1 MSKDLLR
8 VSLMIRR
15 DQHVTLRAMEVNIS
29 GYIRDLID
37 DRLSDHTVIFSV
49 ESETKAIY
57 DQIISNTGEADRDF
71 EPYIRDALKGM
82 LADKIKELQE
92 IHKTM

>member
-1 MSKDLLR
+1 MSKDLVR

-15 DQHVTLRAMEVNIS
+15 DQHNKLHEMDVNIS

-37 DRLSDHTVIFSV
+37 DRLSDNTVVFSV
-49 ESETKAIY
+49 ETETKAIY

-71 EPYIRDALKGM
+71 EPYIRDALKEM
-82 LADKIKELQE
+82 LADKIKELQA